1 MTKRFGRPAPTEQ
14 KAASGLARKIH
25 LPREGHALEGA
36 YAEASALAE
45 WRSGSAHP
53 SGNALFARH
62 LTIWG
67 LVAMFAI
74 AIAAAIMPP

>member
-14 KAASGLARKIH
+14 KTASGTARKIH

-36 YAEASALAE
+36 YAEASSMGE

-53 SGNALFARH
+53 SGNALFVRY
-62 LTIWG
+62 LIIWG
-67 LVAMFAI
+67 LVAMFAV
-74 AIAAAIMPP
+74 AVAAAIMPS